1 MNLPNTLTILRII
14 LAPFIASLIWR
25 ETNDTQLILA
35 FLLFL
40 IAGITDWLD
49 GYLARKLDVQSHLGR
64 ILDPVADKVLVA
76 CVLLALASHN
86 SRDWLFITPTLIIF
100 VREFI
105 ISGFREYMSKHGV
118 SINVSLLAKWKTTI
132 QIFSIGLIIISM
144 IFKEN
149 TILSYTSIS
158 VYWLGAI
165 ITIQTGIEYLRAGMS
180 ELKS

>member
-1 MNLPNTLTILRII
+1 
-14 LAPFIASLIWR
+14 
-25 ETNDTQLILA
+25 
-35 FLLFL
+35 
-40 IAGITDWLD
+40 
-49 GYLARKLDVQSHLGR
+49 
-64 ILDPVADKVLVA
+64 
-76 CVLLALASHN
+76 
-86 SRDWLFITPTLIIF
+86 
-100 VREFI
+100 
-105 ISGFREYMSKHGV
+105 MSKHGV

-132 QIFSIGLIIISM
+132 QIFSIGLIILSM